1 MLRPDK
7 EFYIFVY
14 LPGAVEAVPVAIVRL
29 DDEGRLSGSYGRLY
43 SQRREAVQDKLDE
56 LAP

>member
-14 LPGAVEAVPVAIVRL
+14 LPGAVEAVPATIVRL
-29 DDEGRLSGSYGRLY
+29 DDTVNR
-43 SQRREAVQDKLDE
+43 K
-56 LAP
+56 